1 MVKKQKL
8 NVLLIEDDEDDAT
21 LLLRMLEK
29 HGFDLHSQVVSNRES
44 LKEAFIGGGWQ
55 IIISD
60 YSLPGFDAVEALEI
74 IRERDR
80 DIPVIV
86 VSGTIG
92 EEIAVKILK
101 KGANDYLLKDKL
113 IRLGPSVERE
123 LRELEEKLR
132 TRHLLA
138 EQAALLDKATDAIT
152 VRSLDHH
159 VLYMNESARR
169 LYGIEND
176 KEALPDLLRVVQR
189 SDGVELGNSTR
200 ELLSLGGWSGE
211 LLLSR
216 GDQPDIVLES
226 RWTLVSDAKQM
237 PASILVIETDVSS
250 KKRLESQFI
259 RMQRMESIGTLASGI
274 AHDLNNVLTPIL
286 MAMDMLKLNNRDAR
300 CLSLIET
307 IETSAQRGAE
317 MVRQVLSFARGVDSG
332 PHREVHLHKL
342 LDDLR
347 IMARE
352 TFPKNMVTDF
362 NVEKDLPAILGDPT
376 QIHQVLLNL
385 CVNARDA
392 MAEGGILQVVAKSMI
407 LDATYLAQFDAA
419 KEGSYVLLEVS
430 DTGAGIPKKDWAL
443 IFEPLF
449 STKESGRGTGLGL
462 STVQSIVKAH
472 SGFVS
477 FRSEMGKGT
486 TFTFHIPAYARDSS
500 LAQKPKDALCIP
512 MDGICI
518 LLVDDEASVLE
529 ITRQTLEAYGYAVL
543 TATDGADAVAVFVS
557 NQDAIDLVV
566 TDIVMPLMDGVA
578 VVESIHKI
586 SPETK
591 FIAVS
596 GVGANSVEK
605 NLERLGVKI
614 ILHKPYT
621 SSMLLQAVQKLLV
634 SAD

>member
-44 LKEAFIGGGWQ
+44 LKEAFIGGVWQ

-176 KEALPDLLRVVQR
+176 KEALPDLLKVVQR

-486 TFTFHIPAYARDSS
+486 TFTVHIPAYARDSS